1 MQKENKWVEQKPSQ
15 SISVKSYQKIGK
27 ISHEVF
33 GKTEEEKLKLKQLKK
48 NCNNPLFIKNY
59 IKFHESR

>member
-1 MQKENKWVEQKPSQ
+1 MSSNWVEQKKPSQ

-33 GKTEEEKLKLKQLKK
+33 SKTPEEKQRIKELKK
-48 NCNNPLFIKNY
+48 NCNNSLFIKNY
-59 IKFHESR
+59 IKFHGIK